1 MSCSDH
7 ASRAG
12 DPPGAH
18 REWPRAREAAER
30 LGARLAPA
38 PRDLPLGRALGGVL
52 GADVTALVGLPAF
65 DASAMDGYAVAG
77 PGPWRL
83 VGTQLAGAPSA
94 REALAPGQAVEIA
107 TGARVPKGTESVLP
121 YERAALDDGV
131 VGGEIE
137 RGRHVRWAGEETE
150 PGATVLTRGSRVT
163 PAVLGL
169 AAGLGHDTLP
179 VLLPQVSVL
188 VTGDELTTSGL
199 PGEGRVRD
207 AIGPLVP
214 GFLGWAGAELHGV
227 RHLGDD
233 RAALAAAVTDGGADV
248 VVVCGSSSKGPADHL
263 RAVLA
268 QVGAETV
275 VDGVA
280 CRPGHPQVLAHRG
293 GTAFVGLP
301 GNPGAALVAILTLLV
316 PLVSAMAGRPDPA
329 RSPGA
334 VVLEGEVAPHPRDT
348 RLLPVRLIGDRARPV
363 GHDRPGSLRGAALA
377 DAYAVVPPRWDGA
390 PVELLLLP

>member
-1 MSCSDH
+1 M
-7 ASRAG
+7 
-12 DPPGAH
+12 
-18 REWPRAREAAER
+18 
-30 LGARLAPA
+30 
-38 PRDLPLGRALGGVL
+38 
-52 GADVTALVGLPAF
+52 
-65 DASAMDGYAVAG
+65 
-77 PGPWRL
+77 
-83 VGTQLAGAPSA
+83 
-94 REALAPGQAVEIA
+94 
-107 TGARVPKGTESVLP
+107 PKGTESVLP

-348 RLLPVRLIGDRARPV
+348 RLLRYG
-363 GHDRPGSLRGAALA
+363 
-377 DAYAVVPPRWDGA
+377 
-390 PVELLLLP
+390 